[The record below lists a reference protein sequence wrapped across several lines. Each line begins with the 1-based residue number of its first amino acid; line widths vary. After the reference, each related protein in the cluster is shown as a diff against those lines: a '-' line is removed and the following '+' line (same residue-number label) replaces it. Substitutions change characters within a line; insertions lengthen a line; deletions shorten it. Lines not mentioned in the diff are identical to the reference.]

1 MMKKI
6 QVKDHLRFAP
16 YHYAWIEGDGT
27 KHEWSLISIQFN
39 RITIR
44 LTDYHKY
51 VGAANGSKHVYYSD
65 NDSVRRVCNFLTY
78 ALFKHYSR
86 YKAKRITDIPFQSA
100 MDYLNKYSKTK
111 NSKGD
116 YPSRQSVE
124 KERYAISHFMKNLKE
139 KRSDYDEHYYV
150 KKVLVESTNVNKWV
164 GKKRGRAVWEYEI
177 PATYLGNSSKGLLR
191 DIPQKAIPI
200 LLRILKREE
209 PELVLAVLL
218 QLCAGIRE
226 GEIVNIR
233 RANSI
238 YPNGIRY
245 VKENGKFISFE
256 VDLTKEYVLRSD
268 GKKIGKIKIKRKQ
281 SVYPIFLE
289 VIQEAYEEHLKMINE
304 KYLEPEAPLFVNSSI
319 NTKTGKRMAI
329 SKQSYCKKIVNIM
342 REIVLPELLR
352 SDDIELKVFG
362 MMLNESNWGL
372 HAFRHWFTVQLVL
385 NGEDINGIAFWRGD
399 SSLETAFTYLQNK
412 GEIMRL
418 YEKASEEV
426 GNNLINV
433 INNKEEYY
441 GI

>member
-1 MMKKI
+1 M
-6 QVKDHLRFAP
+6 FAP
-16 YHYAWIEGDGT
+16 YQYIWIEEDGT
-27 KHEWSLISIQFN
+27 KYEWSLISIQLN
-39 RITIR
+39 RTMIR

-51 VGAANGSKHVYYSD
+51 IGAVNGSKHAYYID
-65 NDSVRRVCNFLTY
+65 KDSVRRVCKFLTY
-78 ALFKHYSR
+78 ALFKHYGR

-100 MDYLNKYSKTK
+100 VDYLNEYSRMK
-111 NSKGD
+111 NSMGD

-124 KERYAISHFMKNLKE
+124 KERYAICHFMKNLKE
-139 KRSDYDEHYYV
+139 KRSDYDEHFYV
-150 KKVLVESTNVNKWV
+150 KKVSVESTSAKKLI
-164 GKKRGRAVWEYEI
+164 GKKRSRAVWEYEI
-177 PATYLGNSSKGLLR
+177 QAVYLGNSSKGLLR

-200 LLRILKREE
+200 LLRAVKREE
-209 PELVLAVLL
+209 PDLVLALLL

-245 VKENGKFISFE
+245 VKENGRFTSFE
-256 VDLTKEYVLRSD
+256 VDLTREYVLRSD
-268 GKKIGKIKIKRKQ
+268 GKKTGQIKIKRKQ
-281 SVYPIFLE
+281 TVYPIFLE

-319 NTKTGKRMAI
+319 NAKTGKRMAI

-352 SDDIELKVFG
+352 SDDIELKVYG

-399 SSLETAFTYLQNK
+399 SSLETAFAYLQNK

-426 GNNLINV
+426 GNDIINA
-433 INNKEEYY
+433 INKDNFLWIIK
-441 GI
+441 

>member
-6 QVKDHLRFAP
+6 QISDHLKFTP
-16 YHYAWIEGDGT
+16 YQYTWIEEDGA
-27 KHEWSLISIQFN
+27 KYEWSLISIQLN
-39 RITIR
+39 RRMIR

-51 VGAANGSKHVYYSD
+51 VGAVNGSKHAYYID

-78 ALFKHYSR
+78 ALFKHYGR
-86 YKAKRITDIPFQSA
+86 YNANRITDITFQSA
-100 MDYLNKYSKTK
+100 VDYLNEYSKTK
-111 NSKGD
+111 NSMGD

-124 KERYAISHFMKNLKE
+124 KERYAICHFMKNLKE
-139 KRSDYDEHYYV
+139 KRSDYDEHFYV
-150 KKVLVESTNVNKWV
+150 KKVLVESTNANKLI
-164 GKKRGRAVWEYEI
+164 GKKRSRAVWEYEI
-177 PATYLGNSSKGLLR
+177 PAKYLGNSSKGLLR

-200 LLRILKREE
+200 LLRAVKREE
-209 PELVLAVLL
+209 PELVLAVLF

-245 VKENGKFISFE
+245 VKENGEFISYE
-256 VDLTKEYVLRSD
+256 VDLSKEYVLRSD
-268 GKKIGKIKIKRKQ
+268 GKKTGKIKIKRKQ
-281 SVYPIFLE
+281 TIYPIFLE
-289 VIQEAYEEHLKMINE
+289 VIQEAYEEHLKMING
-304 KYLEPEAPLFVNSSI
+304 KYLEPEAPLFVNNSI
-319 NTKTGKRMAI
+319 NAKTGKRMAI

-399 SSLETAFTYLQNK
+399 SSLETAYAYLQNK
-412 GEIMRL
+412 GEVMRL

-426 GNNLINV
+426 GNDIINA
-433 INNKEEYY
+433 INKEEFY
-441 GI
+441 GL

>member
-1 MMKKI
+1 MEKSQLSGGLM
-6 QVKDHLRFAP
+6 FAP
-16 YHYAWIEGDGT
+16 YHYAWVKEDGT
-27 KHEWSLISIQFN
+27 SHECFLISIQLN
-39 RITIR
+39 RILIR

-51 VGAANGSKHVYYSD
+51 VGAANATKYAYFID

-78 ALFKHYSR
+78 ALFKQYSR
-86 YKAKRITDIPFQSA
+86 YNAKRITDIPFQSA
-100 MDYLNKYSKTK
+100 VDYLNEYSRKK
-111 NSKGD
+111 NSMGD

-124 KERYAISHFMKNLKE
+124 KERYAICHFMKNLKE

-150 KKVLVESTNVNKWV
+150 KKVLVEYVNTNKLIV
-164 GKKRGRAVWEYEI
+164 KKRSSAVWEYEI
-177 PATYLGNSSKGLLR
+177 QALYLGNLSKGLLR

-200 LLRILKREE
+200 LIRAVKREE

-226 GEIVNIR
+226 GEVVNIR

-245 VKENGKFISFE
+245 VKENGKFTSFE
-256 VDLTKEYVLRSD
+256 VDLTKEYILRSD
-268 GKKIGKIKIKRKQ
+268 GKKTGKIKIKRKP

-289 VIQEAYEEHLKMINE
+289 VIQEAYEEHLKMINV
-304 KYLEPEAPLFVNSSI
+304 KYLELESPMFVNSSI
-319 NTKTGKRMAI
+319 NAKTGKRMAI
-329 SKQSYCKKIVNIM
+329 SKQSYCKKIVKII

-352 SDDIELKVFG
+352 SDDIDLKVFG

-399 SSLETAFTYLQNK
+399 CSLETAFIYLQNK

-426 GNNLINV
+426 GNEIINA
-433 INNKEEYY
+433 IDREDFY

>member
-1 MMKKI
+1 MMKNI
-6 QVKDHLRFAP
+6 QVSDHLMFAP
-16 YHYAWIEGDGT
+16 YQYNWIEEDGT
-27 KHEWSLISIQFN
+27 KHEWSLISIRLN
-39 RITIR
+39 RTMIR

-51 VGAANGSKHVYYSD
+51 VGAVNGSKYAYYID

-78 ALFKHYSR
+78 ALFKHYGR
-86 YKAKRITDIPFQSA
+86 YKAKRIIDIPFQSA
-100 MDYLNKYSKTK
+100 VDYLNEYSKTK
-111 NSKGD
+111 NSMGD

-124 KERYAISHFMKNLKE
+124 KERYAICHFMKNLKE
-139 KRSDYDEHYYV
+139 KRSEYDEHYYV
-150 KKVLVESTNVNKWV
+150 KKVLVESTSANKLV
-164 GKKRGRAVWEYEI
+164 GKKRSRAVWEYEI
-177 PATYLGNSSKGLLR
+177 PATYLGNSSKGLVR
-191 DIPQKAIPI
+191 DIPQKGIPI
-200 LLRILKREE
+200 LLRAVKREE

-245 VKENGKFISFE
+245 VKENGKFTSFE
-256 VDLTKEYVLRSD
+256 IDLTKEYVLRSD
-268 GKKIGKIKIKRKQ
+268 GKKTGKIKIKRKQ
-281 SVYPIFLE
+281 TVYPIFLE

-304 KYLEPEAPLFVNSSI
+304 KYLEPEAPLFVNSSV
-319 NTKTGKRMAI
+319 NAKNGKRMAI

-342 REIVLPELLR
+342 RENVLPELLR

-362 MMLNESNWGL
+362 MILNESNWGL

-399 SSLETAFTYLQNK
+399 SSLETAFAYLQNK

-426 GNNLINV
+426 GNDIINA
-433 INNKEEYY
+433 INKEDFY
-441 GI
+441 GL

>member
-1 MMKKI
+1 MF
-6 QVKDHLRFAP
+6 VP
-16 YHYAWIEGDGT
+16 YQYTWIEEDGT
-27 KHEWSLISIQFN
+27 KHEWSLISIQLN
-39 RITIR
+39 RTMIR
-44 LTDYHKY
+44 LTGYHEY
-51 VGAANGSKHVYYSD
+51 VGAVNGSKHAYYID

-78 ALFKHYSR
+78 ALFKHYGR

-100 MDYLNKYSKTK
+100 VDYLNEYSRTK
-111 NSKGD
+111 NSMGD

-124 KERYAISHFMKNLKE
+124 KERYAICHFMKNLKE

-150 KKVLVESTNVNKWV
+150 KKVLVESTSANKLI
-164 GKKRGRAVWEYEI
+164 GKKRSRAVWEYEI
-177 PATYLGNSSKGLLR
+177 AAKYLGDSSYGLLR

-200 LLRILKREE
+200 LLRAVKREE

-245 VKENGKFISFE
+245 VKENGKFTSFE
-256 VDLTKEYVLRSD
+256 VDLNKEYVLRSD
-268 GKKIGKIKIKRKQ
+268 GKKTGKIKIKRTQ
-281 SVYPIFLE
+281 SIYPIFLE
-289 VIQEAYEEHLKMINE
+289 VIQEAYEEHLKMIHE

-319 NTKTGKRMAI
+319 NAKTGKRMAI

-385 NGEDINGIAFWRGD
+385 NGEDINGVAFWRGD
-399 SSLETAFTYLQNK
+399 SSLETAFAYLQNK

-426 GNNLINV
+426 GNDIINA
-433 INNKEEYY
+433 INKEDFY
-441 GI
+441 GL